1 MQTKKWLLIIGLA
14 IAAPIAM
21 QAQMQMRWGVKA
33 GINFSHVTVSE
44 SSVGDARTS
53 LGDYVNS
60 KTGYHL
66 GPVIEYMQNKFSS
79 AGVEAALLFTR
90 KGFDIDA
97 GSINMHI
104 MNDYIEIPVNL
115 KWRVNL
121 PVVKPFLTIGPYVN
135 FRVGG
140 KEEWSLGGLSL
151 SSSSSAVLFKSQDVN
166 AGLNLGAGFDIMN
179 IQLGLNFNWGLT
191 DAYKVPGLD
200 VTAKDRTFAL
210 TAAVMF

>member
-1 MQTKKWLLIIGLA
+1 MQTKRWLLIIGLA

-21 QAQMQMRWGVKA
+21 QAQMRWGVKG

-44 SSVGDARTS
+44 ENVGK
-53 LGDYVNS
+53 YVNGA
-60 KTGYHL
+60 TGYHI

-79 AGVEAALLFTR
+79 AGIEAALLFTR
-90 KGFDIDA
+90 KGFDIDG
-97 GSINMHI
+97 GSLAKMRV

-121 PVVKPFLTIGPYVN
+121 PVIKPFLSVGPYFN

-140 KEEWSLGGLSL
+140 KGEWSLGILSG
-151 SSSSSAVLFKSQDVN
+151 SSSSSSGPLESQDFN

-179 IQLGLNFNWGLT
+179 VQLGLNFNWGLT
-191 DAYKVPGLD
+191 DAYKIPVMD
-200 VTAKDRTFAL
+200 ITAKDRTFAL

>member
-44 SSVGDARTS
+44 ENVGN
-53 LGDYVNS
+53 YVNS
-60 KTGYHL
+60 ATGYHL

-79 AGVEAALLFTR
+79 AGIEAALLFTR
-90 KGFDIDA
+90 KGFDIDG
-97 GSINMHI
+97 GSIAKMHI

-140 KEEWSLGGLSL
+140 KEEWSLGLLSG
-151 SSSSSAVLFKSQDVN
+151 SSSSSSGLLESQDVN
-166 AGLNLGAGFDIMN
+166 AGFNLGAGFDIMN